1 MHLLIGK
8 KPFAYCAS
16 KLIKILLLP
25 LAHDLQ
31 AILLFS
37 QHPAWVHFAGK
48 LTQNEIFCLNKN
60 IPI

>member
-8 KPFAYCAS
+8 KPFAYCAG

-37 QHPAWVHFAGK
+37 QHPAWVNSHKMRSFA
-48 LTQNEIFCLNKN
+48 
-60 IPI
+60 